1 MVGFFIERP
10 IFASAIAVILVLA
23 GSICYFL
30 LPVSQ
35 FPDITPP
42 QVVVSAVYPG
52 ASAQVVADTVTTPL
66 EQQINGVAGMT
77 YMSSSSSNDG
87 SSTITITFDVGYP
100 LSIAAV
106 DVQNRVAQA
115 ASSLP
120 PIVNQAGVTIK
131 KQNPNFVLIVN
142 LTSPDKSVDPVA
154 LSNYAYLQIVD
165 PLKRLEGVGD
175 VQIFGERRYSMRIWL
190 DPDKLANLG
199 ITAVDVQNAIAEQNV
214 QVAAG
219 KIGQS
224 PAPAGTPFEMQ
235 VNATGRLS
243 NVTEFGDIV
252 VRADANAGSV
262 VRLRDVARIELGAL
276 QYTSSAFFGEDP
288 TVVLAIYQMPGSN
301 ALALQQRV
309 KDKMQELSK
318 RFPKGIDYAMHY
330 DTTRFVS
337 ASMHDVVVTLIQAL
351 LLVVAVVY
359 IFLQSWR
366 TTIIPTIAIPVSLIA
381 TLVVMQLLG
390 FSLNMLSLLGMVL
403 AIGLVVDDAIVVV
416 ENVERQLE
424 AGLKPL
430 EAARAAMKEVTGP
443 IIATTAVLMAV
454 FVPVAFIPGVAGRLY
469 NQFALTVA
477 ISVGISAFNSLTLS
491 PALSAAFLRHRGEV
505 RFAPF
510 RWFNSGFSWLSHAYA
525 ESVRVLIR
533 WRVAMLAL
541 FVLAV
546 GATYLVSLRIP
557 STFLPVE
564 DQGYFFVVVQLPDG
578 ASLERT
584 DAVAKQVRDI
594 LKSTPGVDIVGSI
607 SGLNFL
613 TQAAQSNSAVEF
625 AILKPWDQRPPEQ
638 GASSI
643 VASVRPKLLGLP
655 GAIALSFDPPSIP
668 GLGTTGGFEFQVEDL
683 TGRGSVAL
691 NDVAQALIAEA
702 RKQPELNP
710 QQLFTSFSTSTPQ
723 FNYDLD
729 RNKAKLL
736 GLKLPDV
743 FNTLQIY
750 LGSLYVNDFN
760 LFGRTFRVTLQA
772 DKDARAAPSDL
783 SRLYVRNA
791 TGGMVPLSTLGTLRA
806 IAGPETVP
814 HYNNYASALINGG
827 AAPGY
832 SSGQAVAAME
842 RAAAAVLPRDFAYEW
857 TGITFQELKA
867 GSIATIVFALAIVF
881 VFLIL
886 AAQYESW
893 SMPFMVLLAVP
904 LALFGAMLA
913 LWLRGRQIDVYSQ
926 IGFVM
931 LIGLAA
937 KNAILIVEFAK
948 RRREDGLG
956 IVEAAMMAARL
967 RLRPILMT
975 AFAFILGVVPLM
987 FATGAGAAS
996 RQSIGT
1002 TVFGGMLAATIL
1014 TLAFVPVFY
1023 ALIEQLRESR
1033 LGPNPQP
1040 HESPSKATPNRRN
1053 EIGVPY
1059 HANLENSSGYYR
1071 PGGNRHRSRCCSA
1084 RRRVVWRYR
1093 WSDSQS
1099 SSVCDAGARC
1109 QHREKNDS
1117 DLARLFGPHGIN
1129 PPCCPS
1135 GKSIRLHPAA
1145 ARRGRDR
1152 RQRRRFALHDRSTRF
1167 SGGAGSGK
1175 GAGAEKYRGA

>member
-1 MVGFFIERP
+1 MVNFFIHRP
-10 IFASAIAVILVLA
+10 IFASSIAIIMVLA
-23 GSICYFL
+23 GAICYFL

-42 QVVVSAVYPG
+42 QVVVSANYPG

-66 EQQINGVAGMT
+66 EQQINGVQGMT

-87 SSTITITFDVGYP
+87 SSTITITFEVGYS
-100 LSIAAV
+100 LSTAAV
-106 DVQNRVAQA
+106 DVQNRVSQA

-120 PIVNQAGVTIK
+120 AIVNQGGVTIK

-142 LTSPDKSVDPVA
+142 LTSPDGSVDPVA
-154 LSNYAYLQIVD
+154 LSNLAYLQVVD
-165 PLKRLEGVGD
+165 PLKRLPGVGD
-175 VQIFGERRYSMRIWL
+175 VQIFGERRYSMRVWL

-224 PAPAGTPFEMQ
+224 PAPAGTAFEMQ
-235 VNATGRLS
+235 VNAVGRLS
-243 NVTEFGDIV
+243 DPKEFGDIV
-252 VRADANAGSV
+252 VRADAANGSL

-276 QYTSSAFFGEDP
+276 QYSSSAFFGEDP
-288 TVVLAIYQMPGSN
+288 TVVLAVYQMPGSN
-301 ALALQQRV
+301 ALDLQQRV
-309 KDKMQELSK
+309 KDKMQELSA
-318 RFPKGIDYAMHY
+318 RFPKGVSYAMHY

-337 ASMHDVVVTLIQAL
+337 ASMQDVLVTLGEAL
-351 LLVVAVVY
+351 VLVVAVVF

-366 TTIIPTIAIPVSLIA
+366 TTIIPTIAIPVSLVA
-381 TLVVMQLLG
+381 TLVVMYMFG

-430 EAARAAMKEVTGP
+430 AATRAAMAEVTGP

-454 FVPVAFIPGVAGRLY
+454 FVPVAFIPGVSGRLY

-477 ISVGISAFNSLTLS
+477 ISFGISAFVSLTLT
-491 PALSAAFLRHRGEV
+491 PALSAAFLRHRPPTQFV
-505 RFAPF
+505 LF
-510 RWFNSGFSWLSHAYA
+510 RWFNTGFEWLSHAYA
-525 ESVRVLIR
+525 NGVRFLIR
-533 WRVAMLAL
+533 LRWIMLGL
-541 FVLAV
+541 FAAGLV
-546 GATYLVSLRIP
+546 ATYFVWQRLP

-564 DQGYFFVVVQLPDG
+564 DQGYFFVVIQLPDG

-584 DAVAKQVRDI
+584 DAVARKVRDV
-594 LKSTPGVDIVGSI
+594 LQNTPGVDIVGSI

-613 TQAAQSNSAVEF
+613 TSAAQSNSAVEF
-625 AILKPWDQRPPEQ
+625 AILKPWDQRGPDQSASKLVADVRSKLMEIPE
-638 GASSI
+638 AF
-643 VASVRPKLLGLP
+643 
-655 GAIALSFDPPSIP
+655 ALSFDPPSIP
-668 GLGTTGGFEFQVEDL
+668 GIGTTGGFEFQVEDL
-683 TGRGSVAL
+683 TGRGSAAL
-691 NDVAQALIAEA
+691 NDATQAVLAEA

-710 QQLFTSFSTSTPQ
+710 QQLFSSFSTSTPQ

-736 GLKLPDV
+736 GLSLPDV

-760 LFGRTFRVTLQA
+760 LFGRTFRVTIQA
-772 DKDARAAPSDL
+772 DKDARAGAADI

-791 TGGMVPLSTLGTLRA
+791 SGGMVPLSTLGKLVP
-806 IAGPETVP
+806 IVGPETVP
-814 HYNNYASALINGG
+814 HYNNNASALINGG

-842 RAAAAVLPRDFAYEW
+842 RAAATALPKDFGYEW
-857 TGITFQELKA
+857 TGITYQELKA
-867 GSIATIVFALAIVF
+867 GSIASIVFGLAMVF

-893 SMPFMVLLAVP
+893 AMPFMVLLAVP
-904 LALFGAMLA
+904 LALFGAFVA
-913 LWLRGRQIDVYSQ
+913 LLMRGMQIDVYSQ

-937 KNAILIVEFAK
+937 KNAILIVEFAR
-948 RRREDGLG
+948 RRREEGLS
-956 IVEAAMMAARL
+956 IVDAAMEAARL

-975 AFAFILGVVPLM
+975 AFAFILGVLPLM
-987 FATGAGAAS
+987 FSTGAGAAS

-1002 TVFGGMLAATIL
+1002 TVFGGMVAATIL
-1014 TLAFVPVFY
+1014 SLVFVPVFY
-1023 ALIEQLRESR
+1023 AVIEQLRERGSKSEPVAEPTEPTAEPAFER
-1033 LGPNPQP
+1033 LA
-1040 HESPSKATPNRRN
+1040 E
-1053 EIGVPY
+1053 
-1059 HANLENSSGYYR
+1059 
-1071 PGGNRHRSRCCSA
+1071 
-1084 RRRVVWRYR
+1084 
-1093 WSDSQS
+1093 
-1099 SSVCDAGARC
+1099 
-1109 QHREKNDS
+1109 
-1117 DLARLFGPHGIN
+1117 
-1129 PPCCPS
+1129 
-1135 GKSIRLHPAA
+1135 AA
-1145 ARRGRDR
+1145 
-1152 RQRRRFALHDRSTRF
+1152 
-1167 SGGAGSGK
+1167 
-1175 GAGAEKYRGA
+1175 E

>member
-1 MVGFFIERP
+1 MTMVGFFIERP

-87 SSTITITFDVGYP
+87 SSTITITFEVGYP

-252 VRADANAGSV
+252 VRADANAGSI

-276 QYTSSAFFGEDP
+276 QYTSTAFFGEDP

-416 ENVERQLE
+416 ENVERQFE

-477 ISVGISAFNSLTLS
+477 ISVGISALNSLTLS

-533 WRVAMLAL
+533 WRVAMLTL

-625 AILKPWDQRPPEQ
+625 AILKPWDQRTPEQ
-638 GASSI
+638 GASNI

-691 NDVAQALIAEA
+691 NDVTQALIAEA

-723 FNYDLD
+723 FSYDLD

-772 DKDARAAPSDL
+772 DKDARATPSDL

-814 HYNNYASALINGG
+814 HYNNYASALVNGG

-842 RAAAAVLPRDFAYEW
+842 RAAAAALPRDFAFEW

-948 RRREDGLG
+948 RRREDGLD

-1033 LGPNPQP
+1033 LGPP
-1040 HESPSKATPNRRN
+1040 A
-1053 EIGVPY
+1053 
-1059 HANLENSSGYYR
+1059 
-1071 PGGNRHRSRCCSA
+1071 SA
-1084 RRRVVWRYR
+1084 REPIEGH
-1093 WSDSQS
+1093 
-1099 SSVCDAGARC
+1099 A
-1109 QHREKNDS
+1109 E
-1117 DLARLFGPHGIN
+1117 
-1129 PPCCPS
+1129 
-1135 GKSIRLHPAA
+1135 PA
-1145 ARRGRDR
+1145 
-1152 RQRRRFALHDRSTRF
+1152 
-1167 SGGAGSGK
+1167 
-1175 GAGAEKYRGA
+1175 E